1 MTRRDKTVVLALIGL
16 LIVTSA
22 VAVATD
28 RGEGSIEAAFGG
40 VYVEGVAGVPQF
52 LNPLLAT
59 TNVDQDVARLAFA
72 GLTRFDRQGRIV
84 PDLALNF
91 HIGTDGKT
99 WTFEIRPDAYWH
111 DGKEVTAD
119 DIVYTVGLVQD
130 RAYTGPFGEAFRG
143 VTVQRVS
150 DRTVRF
156 VLPEVFGRFAES
168 TTLPILP
175 AHVLG
180 NVKYADLARQPFN
193 LRPIGSGPFRVTEVD
208 GRQVVL
214 VRHERFH
221 RTQPGRS
228 RPYLDKIILRSY
240 RDSSEALVALA
251 RNEID
256 GTGGLNSVDAE
267 RARTLKN
274 VDLFSL
280 PTNDFTAAF
289 MNMRGDKPYFRDRTV
304 RQAVATAI
312 DRGRVLQV
320 AADGRGR
327 VADEFVPSTSWA
339 YAREIQRYAYSPAT
353 ARTLLDDGGWRD
365 SDGDGVRDKDG
376 VALRFAVTTSDEPAR
391 IAAAQQVA
399 GDLTAI
405 GMSVTVRTVAFA
417 ELVDKVARERS
428 FDMLVVGITTGAD
441 PDPYAFFHSSQ
452 SRDPGFNFSGYSTL
466 PMDRNLETARRT
478 YEQEKRRELY
488 AAVFQQIA
496 SEVPVVFL
504 YFADYL
510 YAQSRSV
517 KGLKIA
523 PVSDPTARFWDIED
537 WYVKT
542 QPRR

>member
-28 RGEGSIEAAFGG
+28 RGEGSIEPAFGG

-99 WTFEIRPDAYWH
+99 WTFEIRPDAFWH

-130 RAYTGPFGEAFRG
+130 RAYTGPFAEAFRG
-143 VTVQRVS
+143 VTVERVS

-180 NVKYADLARQPFN
+180 SVKYADLAKQPFN

-320 AADGRGR
+320 AADGRGH

-339 YAREIQRYAYSPAT
+339 YAREIQRYAYSPAA

-523 PVSDPTARFWDIED
+523 PVSDPTARFWDVED

>member
-28 RGEGSIEAAFGG
+28 RGEGSLEPAFGG

-72 GLTRFDRQGRIV
+72 GLTRFDRQGKIV

-91 HIGTDGKT
+91 HIDPDGKT

-111 DGKEVTAD
+111 DGKAVTAD

-130 RAYTGPFGEAFRG
+130 RAYAGPFGEAFRG
-143 VTVQRVS
+143 VTVERVS

-168 TTLPILP
+168 TTLPVLP

-180 NVKYADLARQPFN
+180 NVKYADLAKQPFN

-208 GRQVVL
+208 ARQVVL
-214 VRHERFH
+214 VRHDRFH
-221 RTQPGRS
+221 RTQPARS
-228 RPYLDKIILRSY
+228 RPYLDKVILRSY

-274 VDLFSL
+274 VDLYSL

-339 YAREIQRYAYSPAT
+339 YAREIQRYAYSPAA

-376 VALRFAVTTSDEPAR
+376 VALRFTVTTSDEPAR

-452 SRDPGFNFSGYSTL
+452 VRDPGFNFSGYSTL

-510 YAQSRSV
+510 YAQRRSV
-517 KGLKIA
+517 NGLKIA

-537 WYVKT
+537 WYIKT